1 MNRSDRP
8 VRWITLGGLAL
19 IFLFASHRLSGHA
32 PQSEQAP
39 AAQFSALRAMTV
51 LRRIL
56 GDEQLPHPVGS
67 PTNEAVRTRLIA
79 ELESL
84 GLEPEQ
90 QSVVVKGIPV
100 VNVLARLTDPSI
112 TGRPLLLDTHYD
124 SAPRAPGAGDSGSG
138 VVALLETA
146 RALLHA
152 PDRHQHPIH
161 LLFTDGEEAGLLGAQ
176 GFVREHTLG
185 NQQPMV
191 LNFDARGT
199 SGASLMYETPSNN
212 LQLVQQVVR
221 HLPRPVI
228 TSSAF
233 VAVYRRMPNGSDFT
247 IFLQRGCS
255 GLNFAFIGDVR
266 NYHQPTDRMET
277 LDLRS
282 LQHHGDNALAMAR
295 SLSTLEWNSLDAD
308 QDAVFGDILG
318 MFILAY
324 PQSWA
329 LSLSVI
335 PLVLIGCRGGRRW
348 IDPVFWRQG
357 MRSLVA
363 MFGSVLTLLALG
375 IAVAFAFRT
384 LTIAVP
390 WDQYSVACFAAYWAV
405 AITISHTIASRLLA
419 CMSDEDI
426 GLWCWFWY
434 AMGGVIMAWAV
445 PGASL
450 YFLWPATASGICGL
464 LPLRAPLRNAAAVF
478 AAGVI
483 LIPTMMLLDTAIRA
497 LAPQVLLPLHGL
509 ALIPLYPLFV
519 QGSPRAQQRRAA

>member
-8 VRWITLGGLAL
+8 VRWITLVGLAL
-19 IFLFASHRLSGHA
+19 IFLLACHRLSGHP
-32 PQSEQAP
+32 PQSERAP
-39 AAQFSALRAMTV
+39 AAQFSAVRAMTI

-79 ELESL
+79 ELESF

-90 QSVVVKGIPV
+90 QPVVVKGIPV
-100 VNVLARLTDPSI
+100 VNVLARLTDASI
-112 TGRPLLLDTHYD
+112 TGRPLLLVTHYD

-138 VVALLETA
+138 VAALLETA

-152 PDRHQHPIH
+152 PERHQHPIY

-176 GFVREHTLG
+176 GFVREHPLL
-185 NQQPMV
+185 NQLPMV
-191 LNFDARGT
+191 LNFDARGS

-212 LQLVQQVVR
+212 LRLVQQVVK

-266 NYHQPTDRMET
+266 NYHQPSDRMET

-282 LQHHGDNALAMAR
+282 LQHHGDNALATAR
-295 SLSTLEWNSLDAD
+295 SLSTIEWNSLDAEE
-308 QDAVFGDILG
+308 DAVFGDILG
-318 MFILAY
+318 MFILVY

-329 LSLSVI
+329 LVLSLI
-335 PLVLIGCRGGRRW
+335 PLVLIGFRGWKRW
-348 IDPVFWRQG
+348 GDPVFRRQG
-357 MRSLVA
+357 MRSLLAILGGV
-363 MFGSVLTLLALG
+363 STLLALG
-375 IAVAFAFRT
+375 MAIAFAFRT

-390 WDQYSVACFAAYWAV
+390 WDQYSVACFVAYWAV
-405 AITISHTIASRLLA
+405 AITLSHAIASRFLTPI
-419 CMSDEDI
+419 SDEDI
-426 GLWCWFWY
+426 GHWCWFWF
-434 AMGGVIMAWAV
+434 AMGGVIMAW
-445 PGASL
+445 
-450 YFLWPATASGICGL
+450 
-464 LPLRAPLRNAAAVF
+464 
-478 AAGVI
+478 
-483 LIPTMMLLDTAIRA
+483 
-497 LAPQVLLPLHGL
+497 
-509 ALIPLYPLFV
+509 
-519 QGSPRAQQRRAA
+519 

>member
-19 IFLFASHRLSGHA
+19 IFLLACHRLSGHA
-32 PQSEQAP
+32 PQAEQAP
-39 AAQFSALRAMTV
+39 ATQFSASRAMTI

-67 PTNEAVRTRLIA
+67 SANEAVRTRLIA

-90 QSVVVKGIPV
+90 QPVVVKGIPV
-100 VNVLARLTDPSI
+100 VNVLTRLTNASL
-112 TGRPLLLDTHYD
+112 TGRPLLLVTHYD

-138 VVALLETA
+138 VAALLETA

-152 PDRHQHPIH
+152 PEQHQHPIY

-176 GFVREHTLG
+176 GFVREHPLG
-185 NQQPMV
+185 KQQPMV

-199 SGASLMYETPSNN
+199 SGASLMYETPLKN
-212 LQLVQQVVR
+212 LRLVQQVVQ

-247 IFLQRGCS
+247 IFLQHGCP

-266 NYHQPTDRMET
+266 NYHQPGDRMEA

-295 SLSTLEWNSLDAD
+295 YLSTIEWDSLDAEE
-308 QDAVFGDILG
+308 DAVFGDVLG

-329 LSLSVI
+329 LALSLI
-335 PLVLIGCRGGRRW
+335 PLTLIGFRGGRRW

-357 MRSLVA
+357 MRSLLA
-363 MFGSVLTLLALG
+363 ILGSVSTLLAFG
-375 IAVAFAFRT
+375 VAIAFAFRT

-390 WDQYSVACFAAYWAV
+390 WDQYSVACFVAYWAV
-405 AITISHTIASRLLA
+405 AITISHAIVSRWLA
-419 CMSDEDI
+419 LMSGEDI
-426 GLWCWFWY
+426 GHWCWFWF

-450 YFLWPATASGICGL
+450 YFLWPATAAGICGL
-464 LPLRAPLRNAAAVF
+464 LPMSAPLRNAVAVF

-497 LAPQVLLPLHGL
+497 VAPQVLLPLHGM
-509 ALIPLYPLFV
+509 ALIPLYPLFA
-519 QGSPRAQQRRAA
+519 QKSPRARQRHAA